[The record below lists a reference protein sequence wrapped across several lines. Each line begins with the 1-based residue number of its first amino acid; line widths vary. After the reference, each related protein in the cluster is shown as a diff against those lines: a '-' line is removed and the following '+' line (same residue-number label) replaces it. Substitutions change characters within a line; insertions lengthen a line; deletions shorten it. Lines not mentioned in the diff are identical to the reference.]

1 MEEGARKDVGDVNAC
16 MGPNHDM
23 TIPHNLNGILGG
35 IRRTRISVTMKFVQ
49 PSEHAW
55 SWRNAESLGAF
66 I

>member
-1 MEEGARKDVGDVNAC
+1 MYGSKPLYDLS
-16 MGPNHDM
+16 P
-23 TIPHNLNGILGG
+23 TILNGILGG

-49 PSEHAW
+49 LSEHGW